1 MSYKHFVGIRDAE
14 LEFDN
19 ATQRWLFLESA
30 WAADKRGVLRMPQTE
45 LAGITLCSPRTIA
58 REFVKLQ
65 GRGFLERLGHG
76 RYQVVCPDLTESPNP
91 TATPLRA
98 KLRRW
103 VTDDWG
109 DISEG
114 KEITVF
120 DGAEDTP
127 DFLQDAVAAGYLEL
141 LKAGEVKGE
150 KVKLYRIHL
159 NP

>member
-1 MSYKHFVGIRDAE
+1 MSYKHFVGIREAE

-19 ATQRWLFLESA
+19 ATQRWLFLEAA
-30 WAADKRGVLRMPQTE
+30 WTSDKKGMLRMPQSE
-45 LAGITLCSPRTIA
+45 LASLTLCSPRTIA

-65 GRGFLERLGHG
+65 GRGLLERVGHG
-76 RYQVVCPDLTESPNP
+76 RYQIICPDMVEAKPS
-91 TATPLRA
+91 ATPLRA

-103 VTDDWG
+103 VIEDWG

-114 KEITVF
+114 KEIAVV
-120 DGAEDTP
+120 DGDEDTP
-127 DFLQDAVAAGYLEL
+127 DFFQDAIATGYLEFI
-141 LKAGEVKGE
+141 KTGELHEE